1 MTRRAGGPHLR
12 ARRSVMVYL
21 ELHFPFTG
29 TTLTTDHG
37 YALFG
42 AISRIIPEAHTVNW
56 LAVATLKGAAR
67 GDGTLQLDKAAT
79 LKIRL
84 PQDRVPLVLKLAG
97 KRLDLD
103 GHAIRLGVP
112 QICLLKTSPTLYA
125 RVVTIK
131 GYTEP
136 EPFLGAVLRKLD
148 ELSASGEAV
157 VGPRRVLKVGNHT
170 VVGFAV
176 AVSELS
182 DEVSIVLQEQ
192 GLGGRRHM
200 GCGIFF
206 PIAIDRVI
214 GEPPKRMQGLAK

>member
-1 MTRRAGGPHLR
+1 
-12 ARRSVMVYL
+12 MVYL

-29 TTLTTDHG
+29 TTVTTDHG

-42 AISRIIPEAHTVNW
+42 AISRIIPEAHTANW
-56 LAVATLKGAAR
+56 LAVATLKGVAR
-67 GDGTLQLDKAAT
+67 GDGMLQLDTAAT
-79 LKIRL
+79 FKIRL

-136 EPFLGAVLRKLD
+136 EPFLDAVRRKLD
-148 ELSASGEAV
+148 ELSVTAEPV
-157 VGPRRVLKVGNHT
+157 VGPRHVLKVGYHT
-170 VVGFAV
+170 VVGFAL
-176 AVSELS
+176 AIHELS
-182 DEVSIVLQEQ
+182 DEGSIVLQER
-192 GLGGRRHM
+192 GIGGRRHM

-214 GEPPKRMQGLAK
+214 GEPPKRMQRASK